1 MENAL
6 LIGLSRQVALS
17 RELDVIANNVANI
30 GTAGFKARAL
40 RFEEYIMPGASADT
54 FNPADQP
61 LSYVVDK
68 GSGLDFSSGAV
79 ERTGRELDVAMRGNT
94 ILAVQTP
101 QGERYT
107 RNGSFEINDKG
118 ELVTSDGFKVLGD
131 GGPILFNSTETGLS
145 IAVDG
150 TISSSEGV
158 KGKLKLMDVTDPN
171 NLENVGTNLFSAT
184 QPLGRAGREARI
196 EVGAVEHSNVKAV
209 MEMSRLIEVNRAY
222 TSISTMITQYD
233 ALRRSAIEKLAQAA

>member
-1 MENAL
+1 MAAL
-6 LIGLSRQVALS
+6 GSAEAVAGLNRTSQGSVGLFAGAGRWRTRFSSAFRDRWRCP
-17 RELDVIANNVANI
+17 RELDVIANNMANI

-61 LSYVVDK
+61 LSYVIDK

-107 RNGSFEINDKG
+107 RNGSFEIDAKG
-118 ELVTSDGFKVLGD
+118 ELVTSDGYKVLGD

-145 IAVDG
+145 IALDG
-150 TISSSEGV
+150 TISSSEG
-158 KGKLKLMDVTDPN
+158 
-171 NLENVGTNLFSAT
+171 A
-184 QPLGRAGREARI
+184 RA
-196 EVGAVEHSNVKAV
+196 S
-209 MEMSRLIEVNRAY
+209 
-222 TSISTMITQYD
+222 
-233 ALRRSAIEKLAQAA
+233 

>member
-118 ELVTSDGFKVLGD
+118 ELVTSDGFKVSATAV
-131 GGPILFNSTETGLS
+131 PILFNSTETGLS
-145 IAVDG
+145 IAADG

-158 KGKLKLMDVTDPN
+158 KGKLKLMDCHRPEQLSRT
-171 NLENVGTNLFSAT
+171 SA
-184 QPLGRAGREARI
+184 R
-196 EVGAVEHSNVKAV
+196 
-209 MEMSRLIEVNRAY
+209 
-222 TSISTMITQYD
+222 TSS
-233 ALRRSAIEKLAQAA
+233 ARRSRWAAPAARLASRWARWSTRTSRPSWR

>member
-1 MENAL
+1 MENAI

-30 GTAGFKARAL
+30 GTAGFKARSL

-61 LSYVVDK
+61 VSYVVDK
-68 GSGLDFSSGAV
+68 GSGLDFSGGAV
-79 ERTGRELDVAMRGNT
+79 ERTGRDLDIAMRGNI
-94 ILAVQTP
+94 ILAVDTP

-118 ELVTSDGFKVLGD
+118 ELVTSDGFRVLGD
-131 GGPILFNSTETGLS
+131 GGPIVFNSTETGAS

-150 TISSSEGV
+150 TVSSSAGT
-158 KGKLKLMDVTDPN
+158 KGKLKLMEVLNPN

-184 QPLGRAGREARI
+184 EPLGAAGRETRI
-196 EVGAVEHSNVKAV
+196 EVGAMEHSNVKAV